1 MMSRTR
7 KIPDIKKYRNGNSL
21 AENIGLPR
29 KVAQRSVCGKMNHL
43 ASHCFTKTRG
53 YVVESDSE
61 SELNEYCLT
70 LRSVDES
77 EVIRIHAAS
86 DQEYAKKLFVTI
98 NVGNTLAKFQLNSGA
113 TWNLIPAKFLRP
125 KVQLFNFP
133 RGNYSIMR
141 PLETCTVAV
150 SNRKKTKTYQIEF
163 IVVDDD

>member
-1 MMSRTR
+1 
-7 KIPDIKKYRNGNSL
+7 
-21 AENIGLPR
+21 
-29 KVAQRSVCGKMNHL
+29 MNHF

-77 EVIRIHAAS
+77 EVIRIYAAS

-98 NVGNTLAKFQLNSGA
+98 NVGNTLVKFQLNNGA

-125 KVQLFNFP
+125 KVPTRKLPTMHN
-133 RGNYSIMR
+133 NKIMR
-141 PLETCTVAV
+141 PLEKCTVAV
-150 SNRKKTKTYQIEF
+150 SNPKKTKTYQIDF
-163 IVVDDD
+163 VVVDDD